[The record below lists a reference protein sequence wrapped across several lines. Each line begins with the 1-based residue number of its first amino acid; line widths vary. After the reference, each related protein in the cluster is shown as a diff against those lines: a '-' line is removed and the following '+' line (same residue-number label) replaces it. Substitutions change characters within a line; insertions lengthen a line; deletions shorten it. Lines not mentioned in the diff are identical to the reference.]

1 MAEPNWVN
9 RTLWTGDNLDVMRGM
24 NSASVDL
31 IYLDPPFNSNR
42 DYAAPIGSEAAGAA
56 FKDTWTLSDVDLAWH
71 GEIAEKAPAVY
82 SIIDAAGLSHGAGMK
97 SYLIMMAV
105 RLLEMKRL
113 LRDTGSIYLHC
124 DPTASH
130 YLKMLMDAVFG
141 KDNFRNELAWKR
153 TSTHSDAQR
162 YARVSDR
169 LLYYAFDGAIWN
181 TQYAPLAEAYVARDY
196 RHEDKRGRYRVGDLT
211 GPGLSGGEAGDP
223 WHGYDPGVSG
233 RCWSVPLKG
242 GYAKW
247 IEENLIPGYL
257 SLKGV
262 HERLNALSDND
273 LIDWTSTGYPRLKRY
288 LAGSK
293 GQAASDFV
301 ADIQNVNNRSK
312 EHIGYPTQKPLALLQ
327 RIIKASSN
335 PGDIVF
341 DPFCGCAT
349 TLVAAEANDRQ
360 WVGIDLS
367 PLAAKLVEQRL
378 RRRLGAWG
386 TVIHRDDF
394 PKRTDLG
401 ELPHYRTHKH
411 TLFGKQEGRCAGCET
426 VFPFRNF
433 TVDHIMPQSKGGH
446 DHIDNLQLLC
456 NACNSQKG
464 NRSQEEFLVRL
475 QAAGLRGVPE

>member
-42 DYAAPIGSEAAGAA
+42 NYSAPIGSEAAGAA

-82 SIIDAAGLSHGAGMK
+82 AIIDAAGMAHGAGMK

-105 RLLEMKRL
+105 RLLEMHRILKP
-113 LRDTGSIYLHC
+113 TGSIYLHC

-141 KDNFRNELAWKR
+141 KNNFQNDITWKR
-153 TSTHSDAQR
+153 TTAHSDGKR
-162 YARVSDR
+162 FGRNTDTI
-169 LLYYAFDGAIWN
+169 LYYSGTGKPTWNEQYVPYDEKHKARFRQRDPDGRAWSDADI
-181 TQYAPLAEAYVARDY
+181 TA
-196 RHEDKRGRYRVGDLT
+196 K
-211 GPGLSGGEAGDP
+211 GLSGG
-223 WHGYDPGVSG
+223 GYEYEYKGVESLW
-233 RCWSVPLKG
+233 RVPLTTMQRLDSENRLHFTNKG
-242 GYAKW
+242 G
-247 IEENLIPGYL
+247 I
-257 SLKGV
+257 
-262 HERLNALSDND
+262 
-273 LIDWTSTGYPRLKRY
+273 RLKRY
-288 LAGSK
+288 LDELP
-293 GQAASDFV
+293 GQRMQALWD
-301 ADIQNVNNRSK
+301 DIPAINSQAK
-312 EHIGYPTQKPLALLQ
+312 ERVGYPTQKPLALLQ

-335 PGDIVF
+335 LGDIVF

-378 RRRLGAWG
+378 HRRLGAWG
-386 TVIHRDDF
+386 TVIQRDDI
-394 PKRTDLG
+394 PRRTDLG

-433 TVDHIMPQSKGGH
+433 TVDHIVARSKGGH

-464 NRSQEEFLVRL
+464 SRSQEEFLVRL
-475 QAAGLRGVPE
+475 QAAGLRSTPD

>member
-24 NSASVDL
+24 NSACVDM

-56 FKDTWTLSDVDLAWH
+56 FKDTWTLSDIDLAWH
-71 GEIAEKAPAVY
+71 GEIAEKSPAVY

-105 RLLEMKRL
+105 RLLEMQRL

-130 YLKMLMDAVFG
+130 YLKMLMDSIFG
-141 KDNFRNELAWKR
+141 QGNFRSNITWRR
-153 TSTHSDAQR
+153 TNAKGLSFKGFPNNDDS
-162 YARVSDR
+162 
-169 LLYYAFDGAIWN
+169 LLYFSKSGDYAWN
-181 TQYAPLAEAYVARDY
+181 RPYMPHDPAYVKKFY
-196 RHEDKRGRYRVGDLT
+196 KNVEPETGRRYTLGDLANPNT
-211 GPGLSGGEAGDP
+211 NRPNLTYEFLGVTRVWRWTKERMQKAYDEGRVVQLKPG
-223 WHGYDPGVSG
+223 
-233 RCWSVPLKG
+233 SV
-242 GYAKW
+242 
-247 IEENLIPGYL
+247 
-257 SLKGV
+257 
-262 HERLNALSDND
+262 
-273 LIDWTSTGYPRLKRY
+273 PRLKRY
-288 LAGSK
+288 LDEMK
-293 GQAASDFV
+293 GVPVDTIWIDIKPIQA
-301 ADIQNVNNRSK
+301 QSK
-312 EHIGYPTQKPLALLQ
+312 ERVGYPTQKPLALLD

-335 PGDIVF
+335 EGDVIL
-341 DPFCGCAT
+341 DPFAGCAT
-349 TLVAAEANDRQ
+349 ACVAAERLKRQ
-360 WVGIDLS
+360 WIGIDLS
-367 PLAAKLVEQRL
+367 PLAAKLVKSRL
-378 RRRLGAWG
+378 HKEMGLWYD
-386 TVIHRDDF
+386 VVHRTDI

-433 TVDHIMPQSKGGH
+433 TVDHIVPQSKGGH

-475 QAAGLRGVPE
+475 QAAGLRLVPD

>member
-1 MAEPNWVN
+1 MAKPNWVN

-71 GEIAEKAPAVY
+71 GEIAEKSPAVY
-82 SIIDAAGLSHGAGMK
+82 AIIDAAGMAHGAGMK

-105 RLLEMKRL
+105 RLLEMQRL

-124 DPTASH
+124 DSTASH
-130 YLKMLMDAVFG
+130 YLKMLMDTIFG
-141 KDNFRNELAWKR
+141 QGNFRSNITWRR
-153 TSTHSDAQR
+153 TNAKGLSFKGFPNNDDSILYFSKSDDYTWNRPYMPYDPDYVKKFYKHIEQETGRR
-162 YARVSDR
+162 YT
-169 LLYYAFDGAIWN
+169 L
-181 TQYAPLAEAYVARDY
+181 
-196 RHEDKRGRYRVGDLT
+196 GDLANPNT
-211 GPGLSGGEAGDP
+211 NRPNLTYEFLGITRVWRWTKERIQKAYDEGRVVQLKPG
-223 WHGYDPGVSG
+223 
-233 RCWSVPLKG
+233 SV
-242 GYAKW
+242 
-247 IEENLIPGYL
+247 
-257 SLKGV
+257 
-262 HERLNALSDND
+262 
-273 LIDWTSTGYPRLKRY
+273 PRLKRY
-288 LAGSK
+288 LDEMK
-293 GQAASDFV
+293 GVPVDTIWIDIKSIQA
-301 ADIQNVNNRSK
+301 QSK
-312 EHIGYPTQKPLALLQ
+312 ERVGYPTQKPLALLN

-335 PGDIVF
+335 EGDIVL
-341 DPFCGCAT
+341 DPFAGCAT
-349 TLVAAEANDRQ
+349 ACVAAERLKRQ

-367 PLAAKLVEQRL
+367 PLAAKLVKSRL
-378 RRRLGAWG
+378 HKEMGLWYDVA
-386 TVIHRDDF
+386 HRTDI

-411 TLFGKQEGRCAGCET
+411 TLFGKQEGRCAGCQT
-426 VFPFRNF
+426 AFPFRNF
-433 TVDHIMPQSKGGH
+433 TIDHIVPRSKGGH